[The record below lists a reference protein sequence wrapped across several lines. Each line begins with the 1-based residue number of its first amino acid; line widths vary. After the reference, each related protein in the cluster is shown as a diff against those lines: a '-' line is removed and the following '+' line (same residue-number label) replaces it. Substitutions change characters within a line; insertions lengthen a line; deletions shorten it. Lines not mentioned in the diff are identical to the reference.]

1 MFIWEHRPRAVTFA
15 NSMKGVMFV
24 CWVYYLNNFS
34 ITHSFTNEFK
44 TMEEIDKIIEWQSAY
59 FAMHN

>member
-1 MFIWEHRPRAVTFA
+1 
-15 NSMKGVMFV
+15 MKGVMFV

-59 FAMHN
+59 FWIRKKAMHN